1 MILLYS
7 RSQLESAQTEIGQ
20 LRRRLHDAD
29 VAQRRCAKLQQAAAA
44 SEKENKSL
52 KQTLKYLQQEL
63 VKSGKKM

>member
-1 MILLYS
+1 M
-7 RSQLESAQTEIGQ
+7 ESAQSEIQQ

-29 VAQRRCAKLQQAAAA
+29 VAQRRCAKLQQAAAT